1 MSIKAFRD
9 CEYKLPVSD
18 HEHAAPLGV
27 VERSLHHEQLHRL
40 RWVTRQ
46 ELDQRLPER
55 TASLEPEGRE
65 IRKRSNSSDL
75 MKAKST
81 FFYEDLR

>member
-1 MSIKAFRD
+1 MCQWKD
-9 CEYKLPVSD
+9 WGDGYLELLLSD

-27 VERSLHHEQLHRL
+27 VECSLHHEKLHCL

-55 TASLEPEGRE
+55 AASLVRDKIMRKLKEHKQRKQPEDEGMR
-65 IRKRSNSSDL
+65 ITSQ
-75 MKAKST
+75 
-81 FFYEDLR
+81 